1 MLKKIVLSVAMTAM
15 GVSSIALPTIAYA
28 QTKANSE
35 QQATQQLM
43 NILSGLN
50 SLSADFEQRTYSN
63 QKNSGKAQQK
73 SLTAQHMN
81 QTFTGNM
88 KVERPGKFYWQ
99 TNSPAKQII
108 VTSGST
114 VWIYD
119 PDLKQAVRQKLDQQI
134 ENTPALLF
142 SGNSA
147 KIMQNYRITQ
157 PDATKMFYTLYPK
170 NKDGV
175 FQSLSLSFDAKKS
188 PIHMVLQDNT
198 GQTTHIKFKN
208 TQLNAKIP
216 ATLFNFTP
224 PKGTEIIEQ

>member
-1 MLKKIVLSVAMTAM
+1 MLKKIVLSVAITAM
-15 GVSSIALPTIAYA
+15 GVSSIALPTVVYA

-50 SLSADFEQRTYSN
+50 SLSADFEQRIYSN
-63 QKNSGKAQQK
+63 KKNTKVQQK
-73 SLTAQHMN
+73 SLTAQQMN
-81 QTFTGNM
+81 QTFMGNM

-108 VTSGST
+108 VTAGSN

-142 SGNSA
+142 SGNST

-175 FQSLSLSFDAKKS
+175 FQSLSLSFDAKKT
-188 PIHMVLQDNT
+188 PIHMVLEDNT

-216 ATLFNFTP
+216 TTLFNFTP

>member
-1 MLKKIVLSVAMTAM
+1 MLKKIVLSVAITTM
-15 GVSSIALPTIAYA
+15 GVSSIALPTMVYA

-50 SLSADFEQRTYSN
+50 SLSADFEQRIYSN
-63 QKNSGKAQQK
+63 KKNTKVQQK
-73 SLTAQHMN
+73 SLTAQQMN
-81 QTFTGNM
+81 QTFMGNM

-108 VTSGST
+108 VTAGSN

-142 SGNSA
+142 SGNST

-175 FQSLSLSFDAKKS
+175 FQSLSLSFDAKKT
-188 PIHMVLQDNT
+188 PIHMVLEDNT

-216 ATLFNFTP
+216 ASLFNFTP